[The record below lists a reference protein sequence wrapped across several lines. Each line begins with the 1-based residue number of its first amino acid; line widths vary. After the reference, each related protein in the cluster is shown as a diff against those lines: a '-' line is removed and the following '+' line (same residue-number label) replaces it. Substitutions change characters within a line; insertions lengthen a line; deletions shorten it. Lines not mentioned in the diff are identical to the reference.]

1 VDNPCVTARWNSPV
15 GCLRVIGVWRRGH
28 RAYVASCAVQTG
40 GRSPLDAA
48 VIKQSRTSSI
58 VRPRAELNS
67 TLESCCATSYWYVH
81 DRKESRC
88 GALALLS
95 MAELPVG
102 AASLL
107 Q

>member
-1 VDNPCVTARWNSPV
+1 VEQSRGMPARNWCVAEGSS
-15 GCLRVIGVWRRGH
+15 GLRGKLRCADWRTF
-28 RAYVASCAVQTG
+28 AA
-40 GRSPLDAA
+40 GRRRHQA
-48 VIKQSRTSSI
+48 SRTSSI